1 MGAVVDAG
9 RRRFVAGVGAV
20 GTTAAL
26 APPSPSSSKAG
37 PMKTR
42 QIPSSSEAVPC
53 IGMGTWSTFDVGP
66 ADYDARRRVL
76 QAFFDAGGRL
86 LDSSPMYGR
95 AQRVLG
101 ELLPDVAGSKDA
113 FVATKVWTRGKAPGR
128 TQIAASTKE
137 IGGRVDLM
145 QVHNLLDYA
154 AHIGPLRA
162 DKAAGRI
169 RYVGITDY
177 RHSAFAELE
186 RIMVEDG
193 VDFVQLPYSV
203 VDREA
208 EKRLLPCAA
217 DTGTAVLVMRPFDE
231 GDLFARVR
239 GRALPEWA
247 AELEATSWAQVFLK
261 FVLAHPAV
269 TCPIPATSKLSHMR
283 DNLQAGTGPLPDAG
297 LRRKIVAALG
307 AGTR

>member
-1 MGAVVDAG
+1 MWTAG
-9 RRRFVAGVGAV
+9 RRGFAAGLGAL
-20 GTTAAL
+20 GTAAVL
-26 APPSPSSSKAG
+26 APRAAASK
-37 PMKTR
+37 MRTSK
-42 QIPSSSEAVPC
+42 IPSSSETLPC

-66 ADYDARRRVL
+66 RDYDARRQVL
-76 QAFFDAGGRL
+76 RAFFAAGGRV

-101 ELLPDVAGSKDA
+101 ELLPDVPDHDEA
-113 FVATKVWTRGKAPGR
+113 FVATKVWTRGRRRGR
-128 TQIAASTKE
+128 KQIATSTEE

-162 DKAAGRI
+162 DKAAGKI
-169 RYVGITDY
+169 RYIGITDY
-177 RHSAFAELE
+177 RHSAFDELE

-193 VDFVQLPYSV
+193 VDFIQLPYSLA
-203 VDREA
+203 DRAA

-217 DTGTAVLVMRPFDE
+217 DTGTAVLVMRPFDG

-239 GRALPEWA
+239 GKPLPGWA
-247 AELEATSWAQVFLK
+247 KEIEATSWAQVFVK

-269 TCPIPATSKLSHMR
+269 TCPIPATSNLDHMR
-283 DNLQAGTGPLPDAG
+283 DNMRAGEGPRPDAT
-297 LRRKIVAALG
+297 LRAKIVAATG
-307 AGTR
+307 G